1 MRITLKQLQ
10 VFVNTAKSE
19 SISAGAEKCFISQ
32 AAASMSLSQLENM
45 LDTTLFD
52 RVGKRMKLNANG
64 KNLLAKAIKILDEI
78 EEFETF
84 SVKNTLL
91 SGKIVIGAST
101 TIANYVLPKYVAI
114 FKKLH
119 PDTDF
124 EIISGNTKE
133 IINNVESL
141 NCDVGFIEGE
151 CNSQV
156 IATSLWAKDKLKI
169 ICRVNHPLTTK
180 NNLKIKDLLEYEW
193 ATREQGSGT
202 FEIFFNALEDK
213 VSSIKKA
220 ITLRSSEAIKQYVAY
235 SDCLACISEVITTQ
249 ALDTTKYSILETKDL
264 DLSRNFYKLLHK
276 KKYHTALTQAF
287 CDFIEKDI
295 NGCDIRL
302 ENFSI

>member
-52 RVGKRMKLNANG
+52 RVGKRMKLNDNG
-64 KNLLAKAIKILDEI
+64 KNMLTKAIKILDEI
-78 EEFETF
+78 EEFESF
-84 SVKNTLL
+84 SLNSSQL
-91 SGKIVIGAST
+91 SGKIIIGAST
-101 TIANYVLPKYVAI
+101 TIANYVLPKYVAM
-114 FKKLH
+114 FRKLH

-133 IINNVESL
+133 IISSVESL
-141 NCDVGFIEGE
+141 NCDVGFVEGE
-151 CNSQV
+151 CNSK
-156 IATSLWAKDKLKI
+156 TLETYLWTKDNLKI
-169 ICRVNHPLTTK
+169 ICRIDHPLTKKK
-180 NNLKIKDLLEYEW
+180 NIKIKDLLDYEW
-193 ATREQGSGT
+193 AMREQGSGT

-220 ITLRSSEAIKQYVAY
+220 ITLRSSEAIKQYIAY

-249 ALDTTKYSILETKDL
+249 ALDTTKYCILETKEL
-264 DLSRNFYKLLHK
+264 DLSRNFYKLLHE
-276 KKYHTALTQAF
+276 KKYHTELTQAF
-287 CDFIEKDI
+287 CKFVEDDI
-295 NGCDIRL
+295 K
-302 ENFSI
+302 

>member
-52 RVGKRMKLNANG
+52 RVGKRMKLNDNG
-64 KNLLAKAIKILDEI
+64 KNMLTKAIKILDEI
-78 EEFETF
+78 EEFESF
-84 SVKNTLL
+84 SLNSSQL
-91 SGKIVIGAST
+91 SGKIIIGAST
-101 TIANYVLPKYVAI
+101 TIANYVLPKYVAM
-114 FKKLH
+114 FRKLH
-119 PDTDF
+119 PDSDF

-133 IINNVESL
+133 IISSVESL
-141 NCDVGFIEGE
+141 NCDVGFVEGE
-151 CNSQV
+151 CNSK
-156 IATSLWAKDKLKI
+156 TLETYLWTKDNLKI
-169 ICRVNHPLTTK
+169 ICRIDHPLTKKK
-180 NNLKIKDLLEYEW
+180 NIKIKDLLDYEW
-193 ATREQGSGT
+193 AMREQGSGT

-220 ITLRSSEAIKQYVAY
+220 ITLRSSEAIKQYIAY

-249 ALDTTKYSILETKDL
+249 ALDTTKYCILETKEL
-264 DLSRNFYKLLHK
+264 DLSRNFYKLLHE

-287 CDFIEKDI
+287 CKFVEDDI
-295 NGCDIRL
+295 K
-302 ENFSI
+302 

>member
-52 RVGKRMKLNANG
+52 RVGKRMKLNDNG
-64 KNLLAKAIKILDEI
+64 KNMLAKAIKILDEI
-78 EEFETF
+78 EEFESF
-84 SVKNTLL
+84 SLNSNQL
-91 SGKIVIGAST
+91 SGKIIIGAST
-101 TIANYVLPKYVAI
+101 TIANYVLPKYVAM
-114 FKKLH
+114 FRKLH

-133 IINNVESL
+133 IINSIESL
-141 NCDVGFIEGE
+141 NCDVGFVEGE
-151 CNSQV
+151 CNSK
-156 IATSLWAKDKLKI
+156 ILETYLWVKDSLKI
-169 ICRVNHPLTTK
+169 ICRIDHPLTKKK
-180 NNLKIKDLLEYEW
+180 NIKIKDLLEYDW
-193 ATREQGSGT
+193 AMREQSSGT

-220 ITLRSSEAIKQYVAY
+220 ITLRSSEAIKQYIAY

-249 ALDTTKYSILETKDL
+249 ALDTAKYCILETKEL
-264 DLSRNFYKLLHK
+264 DLSRNFYKLLHE

-287 CDFIEKDI
+287 CKFIEDDI
-295 NGCDIRL
+295 K
-302 ENFSI
+302 

>member
-52 RVGKRMKLNANG
+52 RVGKRMKLNDNG

-78 EEFETF
+78 EEFESF
-84 SVKNTLL
+84 SLNSTQL

-101 TIANYVLPKYVAI
+101 TIANYVLPKYVAM
-114 FKKLH
+114 FRKLH

-133 IINNVESL
+133 IINSVESL
-141 NCDVGFIEGE
+141 NCDVGFVEGE
-151 CNSQV
+151 CNSK
-156 IATSLWAKDKLKI
+156 TLETYLWTKDSLKI
-169 ICRVNHPLTTK
+169 ICRIDHPLTK
-180 NNLKIKDLLEYEW
+180 KENIKIKDLLEYDW
-193 ATREQGSGT
+193 AMREQGSGT

-249 ALDTTKYSILETKDL
+249 ALDITKYCILETKEL
-264 DLSRNFYKLLHK
+264 DLSRNFYKLLHE

-287 CDFIEKDI
+287 CKFIEDDI
-295 NGCDIRL
+295 K
-302 ENFSI
+302 

>member
-220 ITLRSSEAIKQYVAY
+220 ITLRGSEAIKQYVAY

-276 KKYHTALTQAF
+276 KNIIL
-287 CDFIEKDI
+287 
-295 NGCDIRL
+295 L
-302 ENFSI
+302 